1 MMNNSLEK
9 ALRETWKNK
18 EKFYEDNKHLS
29 IREILEKIEGRKY
42 SNNNLK
48 EEKIDEEIVIK
59 NGALRLTG
67 L

>member
-1 MMNNSLEK
+1 MNNSLEK

-48 EEKIDEEIVIK
+48 KEKIDEEIVIK